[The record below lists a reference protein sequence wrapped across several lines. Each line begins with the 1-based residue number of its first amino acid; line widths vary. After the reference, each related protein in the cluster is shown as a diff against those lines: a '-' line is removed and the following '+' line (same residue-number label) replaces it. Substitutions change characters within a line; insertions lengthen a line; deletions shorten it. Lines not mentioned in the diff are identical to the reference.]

1 MKKINLLML
10 LILMSVVG
18 SAQIVPTS
26 YQGAFAPAP
35 TPMWTDS
42 WTNFDPQNAVYPT
55 PTVTVNAAITTN
67 TTWTSGN
74 TYLLS
79 GLIYVKNNAT
89 LTIQPG
95 TRILGDN
102 SGSALVITRGAKL
115 MAVGTAAAP
124 IVFSSDK
131 PVGQRAKGDW
141 GGVILLGKST
151 FNINGGENY
160 IEGIAN
166 SDDTKYGGGASP
178 ILNDNSGTLKYVRI
192 EFGGYVFAPNNEI
205 NGLTMGAVGSG
216 TTIDYVQVSFT
227 NDDAFEWFGG
237 TVDCKH
243 LVAYRNLDDDFD
255 TDNGYSGRVQ
265 FGLAV
270 RDPQISDAPSVST
283 SEGFE
288 SDNNATGS
296 EVSPYTSAIF
306 TNMTMIGPAYRQT
319 LPNGGVLAS
328 GYKRAARIR
337 RASRLKIYNSIFMD
351 YPEGLHIDG
360 NGSETAALN
369 GTLRWNN
376 NILAGITN
384 TSKVLQVNTSGNN
397 PSFNIATW
405 YAANGNTTL
414 TTSAGLLTTP
424 YNTSNATVYTGLDY
438 RPASQSV
445 ITGASFTDS
454 YFNGILNAIATTKL
468 KSTLCGVTI
477 AALNTQLYATTVTGA
492 EAYRFQVTNG
502 ATVREYT
509 PAAGVNAFNLT
520 LLDGGAAYGV
530 SYSVKVA
537 IKVEGVWGNYGDAC
551 IVTTPAASPL
561 TKLKTA
567 VCGVTIPTLGT
578 QLSAN
583 TVIGVSGYRFE
594 ITNGASVQTFVPAA
608 GSNIFTLTE
617 LPNGASF
624 STTYSIRVATLVN
637 GVWGAYGDACTVTT
651 PSAATKV
658 TATQCGVTIPALNTP
673 IYADE
678 VTGATE
684 YRFEVTQAGNVRIK
698 DNPVRYFNLTQLT
711 GGAAYGATYSI
722 RVAAKL
728 NGVFQA
734 YGAACNVTTT
744 TNIPPTKLKVASC
757 GVTLPTLGTAINA
770 TPVPSVEGYKF
781 EVTNGGNVRTLE
793 TVDATFNLT
802 QLSGGATYAT
812 TYSIRVAV
820 RFNGTYGPY
829 GDACT
834 VTTPATAPTT
844 SLQAT
849 ACGSTLAALNS
860 VLYANSLAGAQ
871 MYRFEVTNGALVR
884 TVDKTSYY
892 FKLTELSGEAITYG
906 TTYSVRVAV
915 MTNSVWGVYGS
926 SCNVTTPAVAPLT
939 TLKSNQCGV
948 TLAALNTLIYA
959 NAVLNVDMY
968 RYEVTNGATV
978 RTIDKPAASYYFR
991 LTDLG
996 GEAITPNTV
1005 YSVRVATS
1013 VNGAFGAYGSACTVT
1028 TPNSARMETVEGEE
1042 EIVRVEPTLVAY
1054 PNPFQASYQLTFDS
1068 NSNEPID
1075 IVIFDMTGNPVEKVH
1090 TTKERIGELR
1100 LGDRYRTG
1108 IYNGILTQG
1117 DVVKRFRLIKQ

>member
-1 MKKINLLML
+1 ML
-10 LILMSVVG
+10 LLGVVG

-35 TPMWTDS
+35 AAMWTDG
-42 WTNFDPQNAVYPT
+42 WTNFDPQNTAYPSA
-55 PTVTVNAAITTN
+55 TVTVNTAITTN

-79 GLIYVKNNAT
+79 GLVYVKNNAT

-95 TRILGDN
+95 VKILGDN

-124 IVFSSDK
+124 IVFTSDK

-141 GGVILLGKST
+141 GGIILLGKSQ
-151 FNINGGENY
+151 FNLNGGENY
-160 IEGIAN
+160 IEGITN
-166 SDDTKYGGGASP
+166 SPDTQYGGGASP

-265 FGLAV
+265 FGLAI
-270 RDPQISDAPSVST
+270 RDPQISDAPAVST

-288 SDNNATGS
+288 SDNNAAGS

-306 TNMTMIGPAYRQT
+306 TNMTMVGPSYRQT
-319 LPNGGVLAS
+319 LPNGGTLAT

-351 YPEGLHIDG
+351 YPEGLHVDG
-360 NGSETAALN
+360 VGSETAALN

-384 TSKVLQVNTSGNN
+384 TTKVLQVNTSGNN
-397 PSFNIATW
+397 PSFNISTW

-414 TTSAGLLTTP
+414 ATSSGLLTAP

-445 ITGASFTDS
+445 INGASFTDS
-454 YFNGILNAIATTKL
+454 YFNGILNPIATTKL
-468 KSTLCGVTI
+468 KSSQCGITISTLT
-477 AALNTQLYATTVTGA
+477 TQLYATAVAGA
-492 EAYRFQVTNG
+492 QAYRFQVTNG

-509 PAAGVNAFNLT
+509 PANAGEAFFNLN
-520 LLDGGAAYGV
+520 LLQGGAAYGV
-530 SYSVKVA
+530 AYSVKVA

-567 VCGVTIPTLGT
+567 LCGVTIPTLGT
-578 QLSAN
+578 LLSAN
-583 TVIGVSGYRFE
+583 SVTGVSGYRFE
-594 ITNGASVQTFVPAA
+594 ITNGTNIQTFIPAA
-608 GSNIFTLTE
+608 GSNTFALTQ
-617 LPNGASF
+617 LPGGGAF

-658 TATQCGVTIPALNTP
+658 MASQCGTTIPALNTP

-678 VTGATE
+678 VTGATD
-684 YRFEVTQAGNVRIK
+684 YKFEVTLAGNVRFRE
-698 DNPVRYFNLTQLT
+698 NNVRYFNLTQLT

-728 NGVFQA
+728 NGVYQDF
-734 YGAACNVTTT
+734 GPACNITTT

-757 GVTLPTLGTAINA
+757 GVTLPALGTAINA

-781 EVTNGGNVRTLE
+781 EVTNGSNVRTLE
-793 TVDATFNLT
+793 TIDATFNLT

-820 RFNGTYGPY
+820 KFNGTYGAY

-844 SLQAT
+844 SLQTAT
-849 ACGSTLAALNS
+849 CGATLAAVNS

-871 MYRFEVTNGALVR
+871 MYRFEVTNGALIR
-884 TVDKTSYY
+884 TVDKTNYY
-892 FKLTELSGEAITYG
+892 FKLTDLSGEAIKYG

-915 MTNSVWGVYGS
+915 MTNGTWGVYGS

-939 TLKSNQCGV
+939 TLKSTQCGV
-948 TLAALNTLIYA
+948 TLAAFNTLIYA
-959 NAVLNVDMY
+959 NTVLNVDAY

-978 RTIDKPAASYYFR
+978 RTIDKPAASYFFR

-996 GEAITPNTV
+996 GEPITANTV

-1013 VNGAFGAYGSACTVT
+1013 VNGTFGAYGSACTVT
-1028 TPNSARMETVEGEE
+1028 TPATGRFEQEE
-1042 EIVRVEPTLVAY
+1042 EVTEVRPTEATLVAY
-1054 PNPFQASYQLTFDS
+1054 PNPFTSAFQIKLDS
-1068 NSNEPID
+1068 ESDEKVE
-1075 IVIFDMTGNPVEKVH
+1075 IVVFDMSGVVVDTIS
-1090 TTKERIGELR
+1090 TTKERLSELT
-1100 LGDRYRTG
+1100 LGDRYRNG
-1108 IYNGILTQG
+1108 VYNAILTQG
-1117 DVVKRFRLIKQ
+1117 QFVKRFRLIKQ